1 MNIYKVHLLDQSL
14 VISLTAVFQQG
25 LAKEF
30 SFKVNVTLK
39 DIREYLLVSGAALHI
54 DGVEFFKFCF
64 PIMSDRRRAVP
75 SLNSCQ
81 PLPTTMISQV
91 FSRPHP
97 FWRERKQRHSIFP
110 THYLQ
115 RLMMW
120 FNKQEGWERGAAM
133 GFTTAASGFI
143 ILLLSA
149 SGTLLSYSH
158 FSAFTSRNFRG
169 WSVYRCKIRPVG
181 ILQVASS
188 FLTNWVGVAG
198 VKPCVGVS

>member
-14 VISLTAVFQQG
+14 VISLTVFQQG

-30 SFKVNVTLK
+30 SFKVNVTLE

-91 FSRPHP
+91 FFQDHILFEGEENRGTVFSLHIIYSAWWCDSTNKRDE
-97 FWRERKQRHSIFP
+97 REEQLWD
-110 THYLQ
+110 LQ
-115 RLMMW
+115 
-120 FNKQEGWERGAAM
+120 QQQVD
-133 GFTTAASGFI
+133 
-143 ILLLSA
+143 LLSSCSLHQVLYFHIHILVHLLA
-149 SGTLLSYSH
+149 GTSEDGRCTDVKYDQLAYSKWLLH
-158 FSAFTSRNFRG
+158 F
-169 WSVYRCKIRPVG
+169 
-181 ILQVASS
+181 
-188 FLTNWVGVAG
+188 
-198 VKPCVGVS
+198 